1 MPHKPLLIIQMGR
14 PPEDLRQALG
24 EQGDWM
30 RAALDGLD
38 LHVVVVNPEADD
50 ALPAPD
56 SIASAVVTG
65 SWAMVTDR
73 EPWSERTAAW
83 LRDAMA
89 GGVPLLGVCYGHQLM
104 AHAFGGV
111 VDFHPQGREIGQ
123 HPITLSADARHDAL
137 LGSLP
142 ATFHANLTHEQTV
155 LTPPPGAVVLGRSAH
170 DPHQILRYGPH
181 ALSVQFHPEFFP
193 ELMAACLVRRADTF
207 KGEGFDVDAMMQSLE
222 TTKHARD
229 VLRGFATATASPQV
243 LDVAAHRDALPA
255 DDRAV
260 VGA

>member
-14 PPEDLRQALG
+14 PPEDLRIALG

-38 LHVVVVNPEADD
+38 VLVEVINPEAGH
-50 ALPAPD
+50 ALPDP
-56 SIASAVVTG
+56 ASVAGAVVTG

-73 EPWSERTAAW
+73 EPWSERTGQW

-89 GGVPLLGVCYGHQLM
+89 ASVPLLGVCYGHQLM

-123 HPITLSADARHDAL
+123 HAITLSGDARNDVL

-142 ATFHANLTHEQTV
+142 DTFPANLTHEQTV
-155 LTPPPGAVVLGRSAH
+155 LTPPPNAAVLGRSAH

-193 ELMAACLVRRADTF
+193 DLMTACLTRRADKF
-207 KGEGFDVDAMMQSLE
+207 REEGFDVDGMIQALDV
-222 TTKHARD
+222 TAHARD
-229 VLRGFATATASPQV
+229 VLRGFAASLVQ
-243 LDVAAHRDALPA
+243 
-255 DDRAV
+255 
-260 VGA
+260 

>member
-1 MPHKPLLIIQMGR
+1 MHSKPLLIIQMGR

-38 LHVVVVNPEADD
+38 LPARVVNPQADD
-50 ALPAPD
+50 ALPQPD
-56 SIASAVVTG
+56 TIAGAVITG
-65 SWAMVTDR
+65 SWAMVTDK
-73 EPWSERTAAW
+73 EPWSERTAQW

-89 GGVPLLGVCYGHQLM
+89 AQVPLLGVCYGHQLM

-123 HPITLSADARHDAL
+123 HAVTLSEDAERDPL
-137 LGSLP
+137 LASLP
-142 ATFHANLTHEQTV
+142 ATFHANLTHEQSV

-170 DPHQILRYGPH
+170 DPHQILRYGPN

-193 ELMAACLVRRADTF
+193 ELMAACLTRRADKF
-207 KGEGFDVDAMMQSLE
+207 ASEGFDVDGMIQALAPAE
-222 TTKHARD
+222 HARE
-229 VLRGFATATASPQV
+229 VLRGFAAS
-243 LDVAAHRDALPA
+243 LKWA
-255 DDRAV
+255 
-260 VGA
+260 